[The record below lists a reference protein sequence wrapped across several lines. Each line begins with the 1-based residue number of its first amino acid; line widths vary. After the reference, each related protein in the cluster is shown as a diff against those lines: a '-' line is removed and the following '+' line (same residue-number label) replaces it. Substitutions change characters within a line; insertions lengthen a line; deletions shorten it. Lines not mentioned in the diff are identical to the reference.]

1 MTPAQENGDYE
12 PSLVSEAL
20 SQVEHA
26 DNPNQDI
33 ELLKDVAAQ
42 TYLGG
47 SARFA
52 CMLSSLL
59 G

>member
-1 MTPAQENGDYE
+1 MIPAQENGDYD

-20 SQVEHA
+20 RRIEHA

-33 ELLKDVAAQ
+33 ELVKDIALMA
-42 TYLGG
+42 YMGE
-47 SARFA
+47 SAGFV
-52 CMLSSLL
+52 CLLSFLL

>member
-1 MTPAQENGDYE
+1 MTPAQENGDYD

-20 SQVEHA
+20 TQIEHA

-33 ELLKDVAAQ
+33 ELVKDIALMA
-42 TYLGG
+42 YMGE
-47 SARFA
+47 SAGFI
-52 CMLSSLL
+52 CLLSFLL

>member
-1 MTPAQENGDYE
+1 MTPAQENGDYD

-20 SQVEHA
+20 SQIEHVE
-26 DNPNQDI
+26 DPNQDI

-42 TYLGG
+42 TYAGE
-47 SARFA
+47 SSRFT
-52 CMLSSLL
+52 CLLSSFL